1 MWPLTVSH
9 YELQIQRIGRH
20 WMYVCIAC
28 MRALNECSLS
38 QVNVALRSQRINLAM
53 DVYSLQLTFLFFNY
67 RSRCVLTSKLVYFFL
82 QLCKRGKLLP
92 PFKTFLKDNCF
103 IFFTESLESKAKARK
118 GYSNT
123 PSSAQ
128 DCTCTHAKWYIS
140 YHSIYILQ
148 CQILCIRK

>member
-1 MWPLTVSH
+1 
-9 YELQIQRIGRH
+9 
-20 WMYVCIAC
+20 MYVCIAC

-123 PSSAQ
+123 LLQLKTALALMQS
-128 DCTCTHAKWYIS
+128 DIS
-140 YHSIYILQ
+140 LIKVYILYNARF
-148 CQILCIRK
+148 CVYVNRSCLL